1 MALAAAPDIDVVVE
15 LIGGSGGVARRL
27 VQTALR
33 SGKHVVTANK
43 ALLAMHGA
51 ELAALAE
58 KRGRILA
65 FEAAVA
71 GGIPIIKA
79 LREGLVGN
87 RVRRLYGILNGTC
100 NYILTTMRETGR
112 DFDDVLAEA
121 QAAGYAEADPQLRRR
136 RHRRRPQAR
145 RADRRGVRRHGSI
158 SPASM
163 SRASATSPRW
173 TSSSPR
179 SSAIRIKLLGLARE
193 TRYGIEQRVHPCM
206 VPLAAPIAH
215 IEGVFNAVVV
225 EGDFVGTTMFQGRG
239 AGQGPTAS
247 AVVADLVDV
256 ARGRHMPA
264 FVVPA
269 ARLADKKA
277 SPMDRHVGAYY
288 MRLMVQDRPGV
299 IAAVSGALAE
309 ERISLEIDAAARA
322 LAVGRGAGRADH
334 ARDGRG
340 GDAARAGAD
349 RQVEGG
355 GRGALPDPDR
365 DVLDGASRRRRR
377 KRWLTREEHR
387 QDGPQPGAGGG
398 ARDRSGGARGLQ
410 ADGPRRREDGRPGRR
425 RRHAHGAQLAGHRR
439 HRGDRRGRARR
450 GADALYRREGRRAA
464 APRSTSRSIR
474 WRAPPSPPR
483 ACPMRSPSWR
493 WPSMAASSMRPTS
506 TWTRSRSAAACPT
519 ASSISTRRPSRTS
532 PTSPRPRRSTSP
544 TSWSASST
552 GRAMP
557 S

>member
-1 MALAAAPDIDVVVE
+1 MNSPLRIGIAGLGTVGSGVVKLLAEHGSLLSLRGGRRLKLVAVSARRKARKRDIDLSGVRWEKDPLALAAAPDIDVVVE

-43 ALLAMHGA
+43 ALLAMHGW
-51 ELAALAE
+51 EIAALAE

-112 DFDDVLAEA
+112 DFDVVLAEA
-121 QAAGYAEADPQLRRR
+121 QAAGYAEADPSFDVDGIDAAHKLAVLTGAAFGARVNFAGVHVEGI
-136 RHRRRPQAR
+136 RH
-145 RADRRGVRRHGSI
+145 VT
-158 SPASM
+158 SM
-163 SRASATSPRW
+163 DIQFAEELGY
-173 TSSSPR
+173 
-179 SSAIRIKLLGLARE
+179 RIKLLGLARE

-256 ARGRHMPA
+256 ARGRSMPA

-269 ARLADKKA
+269 ARLADKKI
-277 SPMDRHVGAYY
+277 SPMDRHQGAYY

-299 IAAVSGALAE
+299 ISAVSGALAQ
-309 ERISLEIDAAARA
+309 ERISLESMLQRGRSQSGEVPVVLTTHETEEAAMRRA
-322 LAVGRGAGRADH
+322 LARIAKLKAVA
-334 ARDGRG
+334 
-340 GDAARAGAD
+340 
-349 RQVEGG
+349 
-355 GRGALPDPDR
+355 
-365 DVLDGASRRRRR
+365 
-377 KRWLTREEHR
+377 EE
-387 QDGPQPGAGGG
+387 PC
-398 ARDRSGGARGLQ
+398 L
-410 ADGPRRREDGRPGRR
+410 
-425 RRHAHGAQLAGHRR
+425 
-439 HRGDRRGRARR
+439 
-450 GADALYRREGRRAA
+450 
-464 APRSTSRSIR
+464 IR
-474 WRAPPSPPR
+474 IEAF
-483 ACPMRSPSWR
+483 
-493 WPSMAASSMRPTS
+493 
-506 TWTRSRSAAACPT
+506 
-519 ASSISTRRPSRTS
+519 
-532 PTSPRPRRSTSP
+532 
-544 TSWSASST
+544 
-552 GRAMP
+552 
-557 S
+557 